1 MATERANLALT
12 ALQWT
17 LGVVILI
24 EAILF
29 VMPSGSRAFSETH
42 MPGFIRI
49 VLGWGEIAG
58 CILMLIPRT
67 AARGAWVL
75 AGVFVLAI
83 LIHLLHGLY
92 EVGYLAIYTAAA
104 VAVACGRASP
114 EVR

>member
-1 MATERANLALT
+1 
-12 ALQWT
+12 
-17 LGVVILI
+17 
-24 EAILF
+24 
-29 VMPSGSRAFSETH
+29 
-42 MPGFIRI
+42 
-49 VLGWGEIAG
+49 
-58 CILMLIPRT
+58 MLIPRT